1 MPDLKKLQLFGGIE
15 GGGTKF
21 VCAVGTSPDDIQAE
35 TRFATTDP
43 QKTIAK
49 TLAFFQEQTKQHGT
63 LAAIGVASF
72 GPVDLRLDSPSYG
85 HITTTPKPGWANVDI
100 LGQISRGLGVRT
112 AFELD
117 VNAAALAEWRW
128 GAGQGVGSLIYLTVG
143 TGIGGGALVGGRL
156 VHGLVHPEMGH
167 MLIPHDGKADPFPGN
182 CPYHRDCLEGLA
194 TGLAL
199 EQRWGKRAEELPVDH
214 PAWVLEAE
222 YLAAGLVNL
231 ILAYSPERVILGGG
245 VMKQLQLFPL
255 IREKVLQKLAGY
267 VASPVITENIDRYIV
282 PPGLGPRSGVLGAIA
297 LAQLSDKTDSKP

>member
-1 MPDLKKLQLFGGIE
+1 MSKENIKLYGGIE

-21 VCAVGTSPDDIQAE
+21 ICAVGTSPDDIRAE

-43 QKTIAK
+43 QATIAK

-117 VNAAALAEWRW
+117 VNAAALAEWHW

-143 TGIGGGALVGGRL
+143 TGIGGGTLVGGRL

-167 MLIPHDGKADPFPGN
+167 MLIPHDHALDPFPGN
-182 CPYHRDCLEGLA
+182 CPYHGDCLEGLA

-199 EQRWGKRAEELPVDH
+199 EQRWGVRAEELPVDH
-214 PAWVLEAE
+214 PAWPLEAE
-222 YLAAGLVNL
+222 YLASGLVNL

-267 VASPVITENIDRYIV
+267 IASPVITEKINQYIV